1 MTELFSEPATEPA
14 TEPANELADESPAPP
29 ASPSP
34 PAVALRPMRLE
45 DIEHVSR
52 LERRCYTLPWN
63 SSAYATEVGNPS
75 AYYVVATDPD
85 GTITGYAG
93 MWVIM
98 DELHITTIAV
108 DPVQRGRRIGER
120 LLLSLIEEGMTRGA
134 ERATLEV
141 RERNTV
147 AHNLYL
153 KYGFEDVAVRKNYY
167 SDNHENALIMWAND
181 MLSAGYQD
189 MLRDYKARL
198 AELG

>member
-1 MTELFSEPATEPA
+1 MTELSSEPIAETSPVPPEPPLP
-14 TEPANELADESPAPP
+14 T
-29 ASPSP
+29 
-34 PAVALRPMRLE
+34 VTLRPMRLE

-52 LERRCYTLPWN
+52 LERRCYTLPWS

-75 AYYVVATDPD
+75 AYYVVSVDPD

-120 LLLSLIEEGMTRGA
+120 LLLSLIEEGMARGA

-141 RERNTV
+141 RERNAV
-147 AHNLYL
+147 AHNLYQ

-181 MLSAGYQD
+181 MLSPGYQD

-198 AELG
+198 AESG